1 MKPEN
6 DQNPIDLEQIYADDL
21 RERRALKKQQ
31 LPPKEVEIDEEPTKK
46 HSGIKGFCC
55 VAVIILLVIS
65 GYLIYVVAVKMK
77 DPLYQEWLKNKESIF
92 KTGETFK
99 DIQNQVEDK
108 VKQGT
113 ETYDKIKGTA
123 DEVQNLKNKADE
135 IEKSLNASSD
145 SAPIQ

>member
-1 MKPEN
+1 MTDDHN
-6 DQNPIDLEQIYADDL
+6 QNPIDLEQIYATDL
-21 RERRALKKQQ
+21 RERKAIKRSQTA
-31 LPPKEVEIDEEPTKK
+31 PKVVEIDEEPTKK

-55 VAVIILLVIS
+55 VAVIVLLIAS

-99 DIQNQVEDK
+99 DIQNKVEDK

-113 ETYDKIKGTA
+113 ETYDKIKDTA
-123 DEVQNLKNKADE
+123 DQAQTLKNKADE
-135 IEKSLNASSD
+135 IEKNLNASAD
-145 SAPIQ
+145 VNP